1 MKDRIINII
10 GVLMI
15 FSLVMGG
22 AYVFDSA
29 FKSQMKYE
37 NEIKIREYI
46 KFQKDSLELEILKKN
61 IK

>member
-15 FSLVMGG
+15 FSLVVGYV
-22 AYVFDSA
+22 YVFDSA
-29 FKSQMKYE
+29 MKSQMKYE
-37 NEIKIREYI
+37 KEIKRREYI
-46 KFQKDSLELEILKKN
+46 KFQKDSLELEMLKKN